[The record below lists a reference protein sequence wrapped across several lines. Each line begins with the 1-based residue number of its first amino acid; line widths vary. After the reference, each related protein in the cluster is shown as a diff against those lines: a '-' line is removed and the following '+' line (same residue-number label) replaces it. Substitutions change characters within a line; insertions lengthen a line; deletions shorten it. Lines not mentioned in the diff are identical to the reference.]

1 MALGISKYEFC
12 YIKWLNIKVFHHQ
25 VSGSIVSANCQPNHW
40 EKLFAFKTHMFSIN
54 KWDICIPYLHQWMVN
69 PVSAEKET
77 KKDEEKFENFLV
89 VEEVSKT

>member
-1 MALGISKYEFC
+1 
-12 YIKWLNIKVFHHQ
+12 
-25 VSGSIVSANCQPNHW
+25 
-40 EKLFAFKTHMFSIN
+40 MFSIN